1 MVKNPFLCMALGE
14 ASCSQSNNDAYFKS
28 VASAVAL
35 QAKKILYIYV
45 PSHTTELRILSSK
58 LKAIR
63 GFFKCRQQECEISLA
78 VFIGKKAECCIGKR
92 EWNRVLSSARKK
104 GRIQEFQLFSYSEV
118 SVLPQLIADTVK
130 ASGASYYDGT
140 NPVLRSGLV
149 NGAVVKLISET
160 LPYFEFD
167 SYNRRFVNCVGCEEL
182 RRRRVK
188 EAIRVEDMFALMNAK
203 DRVAMGEDYSDCYK
217 EYWDIYC
224 GDAIGE
230 KNFALCARSWTKLSN
245 VLKHG
250 GADCLYISKRSLGSN
265 HSGEIRVMK
274 KMLQALKDKGF
285 LKTLKIDEKNL
296 VTATL
301 ADKKAKGMFAKAGDV
316 LEQYVYHEC
325 LKMNWFEDVETGY
338 MFRWEFEEVANELDC
353 VLTWG
358 FRSVFV
364 ECKSTK
370 DADENFYLT
379 LDSLADHFGI
389 GFKKVLIM
397 VTDMQNDSYDIHLS
411 RGKQMDII
419 TISDKTELE
428 HIGERLKEIMMK

>member
-92 EWNRVLSSARKK
+92 EWNKVLSAAKRK
-104 GRIQEFQLFSYSEV
+104 GRIQEFQLLSYSEV
-118 SVLPQLIADTVK
+118 SVLPQLIVDTIQ
-130 ASGASYYDGT
+130 ASGATHYDGT

-149 NGAVVKLISET
+149 NGAVVRLISET
-160 LPYFEFD
+160 MPYFEFD
-167 SYNRRFVNCVGCEEL
+167 SYNRKFVNCVGCEEL
-182 RRRRVK
+182 RRRRVQ

-203 DRVAMGEDYSDCYK
+203 DRVSSGEDYSDCYK
-217 EYWDIYC
+217 AYWDIYC

-230 KNFALCARSWTKLSN
+230 KDFALCARSWTKLSN

-250 GADCLYISKRSLGSN
+250 GADCLHISKKSLGTN
-265 HSGEIRVMK
+265 HSAEIRVMK
-274 KMLQALKDKGF
+274 KMLQALKEKGF
-285 LKTLKIDEKNL
+285 LKNLRMDEKNL
-296 VTATL
+296 VTVTL

-325 LKMNWFEDVETGY
+325 LRMNWFDDVETGY
-338 MFRWEFEEVANELDC
+338 KFRWEYEEVSNELDC
-353 VLTWG
+353 MLTKG
-358 FRSVFV
+358 FRSIFV

-397 VTDMQNDSYDIHLS
+397 VTDMENDSYDIHLS

-419 TISDKTELE
+419 TISDKAELE
-428 HIGERLKEIMMK
+428 HIGERLQEIMIK